1 MIFQYFVNRRKKK
14 RIWEDFSCDANANR
28 NIWSERRKLA
38 ESILYLVKLNW
49 MYTSKF
55 VAELNWI
62 FRWYIEEIGFE
73 FSTSKIMG
81 IYLSEWKIST
91 KKKKERLNF
100 HPIPRQIKAILII
113 DILQNFKRM
122 ISMKLNF
129 SKHSRSASD
138 EGRNLFERKVNS
150 KKRRDDWSKKR
161 ERENKETKEKS
172 IPF

>member
-1 MIFQYFVNRRKKK
+1 MASNFPRLKLWEFISLNRRYPQKRKK
-14 RIWEDFSCDANANR
+14 E
-28 NIWSERRKLA
+28 
-38 ESILYLVKLNW
+38 
-49 MYTSKF
+49 
-55 VAELNWI
+55 
-62 FRWYIEEIGFE
+62 
-73 FSTSKIMG
+73 
-81 IYLSEWKIST
+81 
-91 KKKKERLNF
+91 KERLNF

-113 DILQNFKRM
+113 DIFQNFKRM

-138 EGRNLFERKVNS
+138 EGKNLFERKVNS

>member
-1 MIFQYFVNRRKKK
+1 
-14 RIWEDFSCDANANR
+14 
-28 NIWSERRKLA
+28 
-38 ESILYLVKLNW
+38 
-49 MYTSKF
+49 
-55 VAELNWI
+55 
-62 FRWYIEEIGFE
+62 
-73 FSTSKIMG
+73 MG
-81 IYLSEWKIST
+81 IYLSEWKIS

-113 DILQNFKRM
+113 DIFQNFKRM

-161 ERENKETKEKS
+161 ERERERVRRQKKNPFRSNSLITPSLNSAPLLIATANFRLCTGQKVLKS
-172 IPF
+172 L